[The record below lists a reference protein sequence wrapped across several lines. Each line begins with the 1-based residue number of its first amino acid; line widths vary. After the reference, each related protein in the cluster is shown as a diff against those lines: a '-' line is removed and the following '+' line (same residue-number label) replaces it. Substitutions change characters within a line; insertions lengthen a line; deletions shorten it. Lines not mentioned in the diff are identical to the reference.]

1 MKIIFTSALYKLT
14 VNYLQYLWKEHCKSK
29 GLDYIDN
36 KFMIIMYSKLKACP
50 YKTCKYTMCILQWG
64 LCNLKLYE
72 IIILALNDGKYSWA
86 ERCALPLPPGA
97 ERASGCSLY
106 WCFICRSFS
115 QTRSKS
121 MCSSCY
127 FAVWDLSHMVSVT
140 ARARVPF
147 RSDVWRR
154 LMNFCSQSNTD
165 CKHRQRVRGGEKRQ
179 SNAV

>member
-1 MKIIFTSALYKLT
+1 
-14 VNYLQYLWKEHCKSK
+14 
-29 GLDYIDN
+29 
-36 KFMIIMYSKLKACP
+36 
-50 YKTCKYTMCILQWG
+50 MCILQWG

-165 CKHRQRVRGGEKRQ
+165 CKPGTCRGGGGGCLSTCPFSPWCPKCPFLSRQ
-179 SNAV
+179 LFFFVFVFFCN